1 MKNRKII
8 IGSRGSKLALIYAE
22 KAREKILK
30 YSKDFGIEEVIIKEI
45 VTKGDQVQDKRL
57 SEVGGKGLFSKTI
70 EVELLEKKIDIAVHA
85 LKDMPSEATKGLLT
99 DCFLERNDPRE
110 ILISKDNKDLKDLA
124 SNSIIGT
131 SSFRREF
138 QIKKIRDDL
147 NCKLIRG
154 NVDTRIRKL
163 NENLYDAVILSYA
176 GINSLGLN
184 QNISQIFS
192 TSEIIPCAGQG
203 VIALQCRNDDEDLIE
218 LLKSVNHQSTQNSIK
233 TERDVLKV
241 LEGDCETAV
250 GVFARINDNKIDIA
264 IHALKDMPSEETEGL
279 LTNCFL
285 ERNDPREILISRD
298 KKYLKD
304 LAPNSIIGTS
314 SYRREFQIKKI
325 RKDLEC
331 KLIRG
336 NVDTRIKKLN
346 ENLYDAIIL
355 SYAGINS
362 LGLDQDI
369 SQTFSTTELIPSAG
383 QGVIALQCRS
393 NDEELIELLK
403 KINHQ
408 TTHNSIKA
416 ERNVL
421 KVLEGDC
428 ETAVGVFASI
438 DGDKI
443 NLEAELFSLDGS
455 KRFYL
460 KLSENIDK
468 ANELGIEMGKTL
480 KKISNNSYKK

>member
-30 YSKDFGIEEVIIKEI
+30 HSKDFGIDEVIIKEI

-85 LKDMPSEATKGLLT
+85 LKDMPSEETKGLLT

-110 ILISKDNKDLKDLA
+110 ILISKDNIHLKDLA

-147 NCKLIRG
+147 GCKLIRG

-163 NENLYDAVILSYA
+163 KENLYDAIILSYA
-176 GINSLGLN
+176 GIDALGLN
-184 QNISQIFS
+184 QNISQTFS

-203 VIALQCRNDDEDLIE
+203 VIALQCRNNDEDLIE
-218 LLKSVNHQSTQNSIK
+218 LLKKVDHQST
-233 TERDVLKV
+233 
-241 LEGDCETAV
+241 
-250 GVFARINDNKIDIA
+250 
-264 IHALKDMPSEETEGL
+264 H
-279 LTNCFL
+279 
-285 ERNDPREILISRD
+285 
-298 KKYLKD
+298 
-304 LAPNSIIGTS
+304 
-314 SYRREFQIKKI
+314 
-325 RKDLEC
+325 
-331 KLIRG
+331 
-336 NVDTRIKKLN
+336 
-346 ENLYDAIIL
+346 
-355 SYAGINS
+355 
-362 LGLDQDI
+362 
-369 SQTFSTTELIPSAG
+369 SA
-383 QGVIALQCRS
+383 
-393 NDEELIELLK
+393 
-403 KINHQ
+403 
-408 TTHNSIKA
+408 IKA

-428 ETAVGVFASI
+428 ETAVGAFANI
-438 DGDKI
+438 EGNKI
-443 NLEAELFSLDGS
+443 NLEVELFSLDGS
-455 KRFYL
+455 KRFHL
-460 KLSENIDK
+460 KSSESIDK
-468 ANELGIEMGKTL
+468 AEELGVEIGKTL

>member
-1 MKNRKII
+1 MKNKKII
-8 IGSRGSKLALIYAE
+8 IGSRGSKLALNYAK
-22 KAREKILK
+22 KAREKILTYVK
-30 YSKDFGIEEVIIKEI
+30 NFGIEEVTIKNI

-70 EVELLEKKIDIAVHA
+70 EVELL
-85 LKDMPSEATKGLLT
+85 
-99 DCFLERNDPRE
+99 
-110 ILISKDNKDLKDLA
+110 
-124 SNSIIGT
+124 
-131 SSFRREF
+131 
-138 QIKKIRDDL
+138 
-147 NCKLIRG
+147 
-154 NVDTRIRKL
+154 
-163 NENLYDAVILSYA
+163 
-176 GINSLGLN
+176 
-184 QNISQIFS
+184 
-192 TSEIIPCAGQG
+192 
-203 VIALQCRNDDEDLIE
+203 
-218 LLKSVNHQSTQNSIK
+218 
-233 TERDVLKV
+233 
-241 LEGDCETAV
+241 
-250 GVFARINDNKIDIA
+250 DNKIDIA
-264 IHALKDMPSEETEGL
+264 VHALKDMPSEETEGL

-298 KKYLKD
+298 NKHLKD

-325 RKDLEC
+325 RKDLQC

-346 ENLYDAIIL
+346 ESFYDAIIL
-355 SYAGINS
+355 SYAGVNS
-362 LGLDQDI
+362 LGLDKNI
-369 SQTFSTTELIPSAG
+369 SQTFSTTEIIPCAG

-403 KINHQ
+403 KVNHQ
-408 TTHNSIKA
+408 STHSSIKA

-438 DGDKI
+438 DGNKI

-455 KRFYL
+455 KRFHL
-460 KLSENIDK
+460 KSSGNVDK
-468 ANELGIEMGKTL
+468 ANELGIEVGKTL